1 MPLRNTWRCDYPNLV
16 GRIKTAIGNM
26 KKNMVKCIAA
36 KKTIEK
42 SNPAKINGLV

>member
-26 KKNMVKCIAA
+26 KKKHGEMYSSQ
-36 KKTIEK
+36 KK
-42 SNPAKINGLV
+42 L